1 MPDIEMLKEKIDN
14 SGISIV
20 ALAAKC
26 GVSRETFYNRMSG
39 KGEFKA
45 SEINALTVA
54 LHLSRDERDIIFFG
68 D

>member
-1 MPDIEMLKEKIDN
+1 MPDIEMLKQKIES

-26 GVSRETFYNRMSG
+26 SISRETFYNRMAG

-45 SEINALTVA
+45 SEINALTAA
-54 LHLSRDERDIIFFG
+54 LHLSKEERDAIFFG
-68 D
+68 E